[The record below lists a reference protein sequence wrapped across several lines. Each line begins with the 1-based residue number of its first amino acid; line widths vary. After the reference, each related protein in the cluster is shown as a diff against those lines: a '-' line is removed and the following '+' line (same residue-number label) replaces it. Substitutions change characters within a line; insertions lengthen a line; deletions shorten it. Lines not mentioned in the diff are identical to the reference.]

1 MSALIAVAH
10 GSRDPRSSAT
20 IHRAVDA
27 LRRRRPDLDVRVAFL
42 DLSEPGVDQ
51 VVDDLAGAGHG
62 RIVAVPMLLGKAF
75 HAKVD
80 LPELLHAAR
89 TRHPHVSITQADVLG
104 DDRLLIE
111 AVRDRIID
119 TGVAVSDSTVGIAL
133 AAVGSSV
140 APANQRT
147 RVIAEKLLAGTGW
160 AGAVTCFA
168 TSVSPSPTDAVAQL
182 RALGAERIVV
192 APWFLAPGLLT
203 DRIEASVADLPN
215 VAHAE
220 VIGAHP
226 ALVDLVSRRYDSAL
240 SMGRSAGST
249 PVARAVATPE
259 PNALPRRF
267 SEPVH
272 QQSHRHR

>member
-10 GSRDPRSSAT
+10 GSRDPRSGAM
-20 IHRAVDA
+20 IHRAVDV
-27 LRRRRPDLDVRVAFL
+27 LRRRRPDLEVRVAFL
-42 DLSEPGVDQ
+42 DLTEPGVEQ
-51 VVDDLAGAGHG
+51 VVEQLTAAGHE
-62 RIVAVPMLLGKAF
+62 RVVAVPMLLGKAF

-80 LPELLHAAR
+80 LPALLDSAR
-89 TRHPHVSITQADVLG
+89 TRHPRVSIVQADVLG
-104 DDRLLIE
+104 DDTLLID
-111 AVRDRIID
+111 AVRDRITD
-119 TGVAVSDSTVGIAL
+119 TGAALNDPTVGIAL

-168 TSVSPSPTDAVAQL
+168 TSVSPSPTDAVTQL
-182 RALGAERIVV
+182 RSMGADRIVV

-203 DRIEASVADLPN
+203 DRIEASVAGLPN
-215 VAHAE
+215 VVHAE

-226 ALVDLVSRRYDSAL
+226 ALADLVSRRYDSAV

-249 PVARAVATPE
+249 PAARAVATQE
-259 PNALPRRF
+259 PNALPHRF
-267 SEPVH
+267 IEPVL
-272 QQSHRHR
+272 QQSHRDR

>member
-20 IHRAVDA
+20 ILRAVDA
-27 LRRRRPDLDVRVAFL
+27 LRLRRPDLDVRVAFL

-51 VVDDLAGAGHG
+51 VVDDLADAGHG

-80 LPELLHAAR
+80 LPELLQAAR

-111 AVRDRIID
+111 AVRDRIAD

-147 RVIAEKLLAGTGW
+147 RVIAQKLLAGTDW

-168 TSVSPSPTDAVAQL
+168 TSVSPSPTEAITQL
-182 RALGAERIVV
+182 RTLGADRIVV

-203 DRIEASVADLPN
+203 DRIEESVAGLPN
-215 VAHAE
+215 VVHAE

-226 ALVDLVSRRYDSAL
+226 ALADLVSRRYDSAV

-249 PVARAVATPE
+249 PAARAVATPE
-259 PNALPRRF
+259 PNARPHPF

-272 QQSHRHR
+272 RRSRLHR

>member
-20 IHRAVDA
+20 IHRAVDV

-51 VVDDLAGAGHG
+51 VVDELAAAGHR

-80 LPELLHAAR
+80 LPALLADAR
-89 TRHPHVSITQADVLG
+89 ARHPHASIMQADILG
-104 DDRLLIE
+104 DDRLLID
-111 AVRDRIID
+111 AVRDRITD
-119 TGVAVSDSTVGIAL
+119 TGVALVDSTVGIAL
-133 AAVGSSV
+133 AAVGSSSR
-140 APANQRT
+140 PANQRT
-147 RVIAEKLLAGTGW
+147 RVVAQKLLTGTRW

-168 TSVSPSPTDAVAQL
+168 TSVSPSPTDAIEQL
-182 RALGAERIVV
+182 RSMGAVRIVV

-203 DRIEASVADLPN
+203 DRIDASVADLPD
-215 VAHAE
+215 VMQSH

-226 ALVDLVSRRYDSAL
+226 AVAELASRRYDSAI
-240 SMGRSAGST
+240 AGEV
-249 PVARAVATPE
+249 P
-259 PNALPRRF
+259 LPTVL
-267 SEPVH
+267 P
-272 QQSHRHR
+272 HRLGGLRH